1 VPDRDQTRTSRSD
14 LVDTF
19 WSVARSLRHASAE
32 RLAGWG
38 LTPSQARAL
47 GTLVRHGE
55 MRPGA
60 LAGHLRI
67 TPRSATEVVDA
78 LAGLGMV
85 ERATDPADRRAVLV
99 RVTDKGAA
107 TTQAVRAARA
117 DGAEALFARLS
128 DADRRELTRILG
140 VLRDG
145 TDGHRPC

>member
-1 VPDRDQTRTSRSD
+1 VPDRDQTRPSRSD
-14 LVDTF
+14 LVDAF

-60 LAGHLRI
+60 LAGHLHI

-85 ERATDPADRRAVLV
+85 ERATDPADRRAVLL
-99 RVTDKGAA
+99 RVTETGAA
-107 TTQAVRAARA
+107 TARDVRAARA

-128 DADRRELTRILG
+128 EDDRAELARILA
-140 VLRDG
+140 VLREGADE
-145 TDGHRPC
+145 HRPR

>member
-1 VPDRDQTRTSRSD
+1 MPDREPPRDARSD

-19 WSVARSLRHASAE
+19 WSVARALRHASAE

-55 MRPGA
+55 MRPGT

-107 TTQAVRAARA
+107 TTRDVRAARA

-128 DADRRELTRILG
+128 DADRGELARILG

-145 TDGHRPC
+145 TDGDRHC